1 MTFQHPREPVI
12 AVLTDEEKAER
23 AQQRA
28 LEALDRRT
36 RQRIADRS
44 GHRAGHPDANPY
56 NTAADALF
64 EAIGD
69 AFFLAIEGPDFRE
82 ALRLR
87 GLALVPA
94 PPEAPAAP
102 ADWAEDALDLM
113 GAHGSLADPLGVIDA
128 LWAKAWQDGYAARA
142 AAEQEEGADHG

>member
-12 AVLTDEEKAER
+12 ALMTDEEKAER
-23 AQQRA
+23 ARERA
-28 LEALDRRT
+28 LLAMDRRA

-56 NTAADALF
+56 NLVADALF
-64 EAIGD
+64 DAMGD
-69 AFFLAIEGPDFRE
+69 ALFLAIEGPDFQE

-94 PPEAPAAP
+94 PPEAPQAP
-102 ADWAEDALDLM
+102 ADWADEALDLM
-113 GAHGSLADPLGVIDA
+113 GAHGSLTDPLGVIDA
-128 LWAKAWQDGYAARA
+128 LWAKAWQGGYAARA
-142 AAEQEEGADHG
+142 AREQQEVPGDA